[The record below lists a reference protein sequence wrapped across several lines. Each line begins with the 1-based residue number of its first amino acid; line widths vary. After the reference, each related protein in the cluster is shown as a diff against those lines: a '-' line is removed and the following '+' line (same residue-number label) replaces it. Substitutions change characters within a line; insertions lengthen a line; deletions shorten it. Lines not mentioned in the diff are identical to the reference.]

1 MSAFRARYEGLTAR
15 GALPSMAAMGVSVR
29 TVILGLILGLP
40 GPPGAPVD

>member
-1 MSAFRARYEGLTAR
+1 
-15 GALPSMAAMGVSVR
+15 MAAMGVSVR